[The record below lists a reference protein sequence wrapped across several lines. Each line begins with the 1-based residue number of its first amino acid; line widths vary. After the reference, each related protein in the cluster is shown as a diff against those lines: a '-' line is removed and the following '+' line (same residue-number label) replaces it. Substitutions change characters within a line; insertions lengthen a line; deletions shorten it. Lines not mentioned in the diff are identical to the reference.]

1 MREATVI
8 DIEGKAAFELYKI
21 DGLDLLQVP
30 FYVSY
35 ISAGFPSPAD
45 DYLDDS
51 INLGDFLVR
60 NPSTTFV
67 MRVRGNSMIY
77 ANIHDGDA
85 LVVDR
90 SIKPADGLIAACYLD
105 GCFTVKTIR
114 LREGK
119 LFLEAANKDYPDI
132 EVAEEMEMRVFGI
145 VTYIIHQAS
154 RR

>member
-1 MREATVI
+1 MRLATLEYI
-8 DIEGKAAFELYKI
+8 NHPPLLELYRI
-21 DGLDLLQVP
+21 QGLDLLDVP

-51 INLGDFLVR
+51 INLSDYLVR
-60 NPSTTFV
+60 NPSATFV
-67 MRVRGNSMIY
+67 MRVRGNSMID
-77 ANIHDGDA
+77 ANIRDGA
-85 LVVDR
+85 VLVVDR
-90 SIKPADGLIAACYLD
+90 SVKPADGLIAACYLD
-105 GCFTVKTIR
+105 GAFTVKTIR

-119 LFLEAANKDYPDI
+119 LYLEAANAAYPDI

-154 RR
+154 KR